1 MAEVGVLGLRQALHA
16 SADKRVA
23 LRPDAAELV
32 VFGRG
37 DEVVADLVKPAEP
50 AEKAEG
56 ARADVPEERESVQ
69 ETADKIRDS
78 LNRNSMD
85 LNIVVDDGYYVFE
98 LVDRRS
104 GEVVRRI
111 PPNWFK
117 TTDPYSTRPQGKDG
131 MPPGVFVDQ
140 NG

>member
-1 MAEVGVLGLRQALHA
+1 MAEVGVLGLRQTLFA

-23 LRPDAAELV
+23 LRPDADELV
-32 VFGRG
+32 VRV
-37 DEVVADLVKPAEP
+37 DEVVSDLVAPPEP

-56 ARADVPEERESVQ
+56 ARADVPEQRESVQ

-85 LNIVVDDGYYVFE
+85 LNIVVDEGYYVFE

-117 TTDPYSTRPQGKDG
+117 TTDPYSTRPQGDERV
-131 MPPGVFVDQ
+131 PPGVFVDQ